1 MELEFRAERGD
12 FKFSLH
18 GNLADI
24 THSALMKIP
33 ELKKDIRKTNK
44 GEFIVF
50 IALQECGYSL
60 LGEQLQVVFE
70 KGDYV
75 KIK

>member
-1 MELEFRAERGD
+1 MELEFRTEGGD

-24 THSALMKIP
+24 THTALMKIP

-50 IALQECGYSL
+50 VAIRECGYT
-60 LGEQLQVVFE
+60 LGDQLQIIFGV
-70 KGDYV
+70 GDYV